1 MLSLLATSL
10 VLATT
15 YLLIPFNE
23 KRIKNINKLS
33 MMTHIPNVLVDGIP
47 S

>member
-10 VLATT
+10 VLTTT
-15 YLLIPFNE
+15 YLLIPFSE
-23 KRIKNINKLS
+23 KRIKNLNKLS
-33 MMTHIPNVLVDGIP
+33 MMTHIPNVLVDGVP